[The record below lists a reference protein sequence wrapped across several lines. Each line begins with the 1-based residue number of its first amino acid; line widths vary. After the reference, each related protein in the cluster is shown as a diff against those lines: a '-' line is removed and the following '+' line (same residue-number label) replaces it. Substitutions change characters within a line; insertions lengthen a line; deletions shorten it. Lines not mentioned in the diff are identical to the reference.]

1 MIGDVIFVK
10 TRSPISWAI
19 RKLTKSEWSHVAVIM
34 SDHFLIE
41 SDFLK
46 PVKVRINRYSQTK
59 IVNLNISDE
68 ERLKLVSFLLDQTN
82 RGYDYGRIMGI
93 LLYLLGFT
101 KNRNLWN
108 DYNKDICCELIIR
121 GLTSLNDVKNISPN
135 IINAITPADVA
146 NVLLHEE
153 VINQQVIKS

>member
-1 MIGDVIFVK
+1 MVGDIIFIR
-10 TRSPISWAI
+10 THSPISWAI

-46 PVKVRINRYSQTK
+46 PVRIRENRYTQTK
-59 IVNLNISDE
+59 IVQLNITNE
-68 ERLKLVSFLLDQTN
+68 ERLNLVSFLLDQTN
-82 RGYDYGRIMGI
+82 REYDYGRIVGI
-93 LLYLLGFT
+93 LIYLLGFT

-121 GLTSLNDVKNISPN
+121 GLTSLNDVKNISPD
-135 IINAITPADVA
+135 IINAITPSDVA
-146 NVLLHEE
+146 NILLKNE
-153 VINQQVIKS
+153 VINKSK